1 MLCALL
7 CAQYAVAQTVTGVIS
22 GTVMDASG
30 NALAGA
36 AVRLINERTN
46 DARVLT
52 TNESGDF
59 RFTAV
64 LPGTY
69 TIKVEQKGFSSF
81 ERRGNVL
88 TANEHLAVGELA
100 MKVGELSETVTTV
113 AEGTPVQTESTELS
127 ALLSSKQLELI
138 SQRGRDVTTLL
149 KILPGVAYGGES
161 ETAGSGF
168 GSGIPQI
175 QGGRNTQST
184 FNVDG
189 ARGNDLGSPSTFSST
204 VNFDAIEGHPLLRDA
219 ALQAARQRDNKVVKA
234 VFDDWQLSGIT
245 AFASGTPSGV
255 SFTTT
260 KSFDI
265 IGGGDGSRLVML
277 GDPTLDNSDRKPVT
291 LSNGLIGPPQW
302 IIAAALALPAK
313 GDFGDA
319 PKSVFRLPG
328 TNNWDIS
335 LFKKIPLKSETRYLQ
350 FQ

>member
-1 MLCALL
+1 MSTLKYRRFLWPVTLCALF
-7 CAQYAVAQTVTGVIS
+7 CVQYAIGQTVTGAVS
-22 GTVMDASG
+22 GTVLDASG
-30 NALAGA
+30 NAIAGGT
-36 AVRLINERTN
+36 VRLINERTN

-100 MKVGELSETVTTV
+100 MKVGELSEVVTTV
-113 AEGTPVQTESTELS
+113 AEGTPVQTESTEHS

-175 QGGRNTQST
+175 QGGRNTQNT

-189 ARGNDLGSPSTFSST
+189 VRGNDLGSPNVFSST
-204 VNFDAIEGHPLLRDA
+204 VNFDAIGEVKVLLNGY
-219 ALQAARQRDNKVVKA
+219 QAEYASNSSANVNI
-234 VFDDWQLSGIT
+234 IT
-245 AFASGTPSGV
+245 KSGTRNYHGTGYWYKRHEQFNANNFFNNRDKV
-255 SFTTT
+255 SKPRYRFSTLGFT
-260 KSFDI
+260 F
-265 IGGGDGSRLVML
+265 
-277 GDPTLDNSDRKPVT
+277 
-291 LSNGLIGPPQW
+291 
-302 IIAAALALPAK
+302 
-313 GDFGDA
+313 
-319 PKSVFRLPG
+319 
-328 TNNWDIS
+328 
-335 LFKKIPLKSETRYLQ
+335 
-350 FQ
+350 